1 MTVTDREKRS
11 GLGESLV
18 KMQIITEE
26 QLREALKLQ
35 NESGGKL
42 TEVLLNRN
50 MVQTEELASILSI
63 IWKVPLIDLKTHAIQ
78 PEALDLVPE
87 ELARKYSLIPLNI
100 IGDSLL
106 VVMADPDDYIA
117 ISDIFAKTSMTVE
130 VAFANAPDIQRAI
143 DIYYRSNEEIQEKIE
158 KAAPSTR
165 KDKGLHNEYDVETP
179 ITESLDLIIEQ
190 AVRDRASDI
199 HLEPQGN
206 RLRVRYRIDGILY
219 DMNSLPIDVHT
230 ELASRIKILAEMD
243 VTRSRQPQDGQFSL
257 NTGERTI
264 DIRVAT
270 TDTVHGE
277 RITLR
282 LLDKSLSLFT
292 LPELGMLPETLVR
305 YRSLL
310 KYPFGMIL
318 AGGPT
323 GSGKTT
329 TLYTSINE
337 LDHDR
342 YNTMTIEDPVEYQ
355 FDNISQ
361 CQVDTRTGVTFASGL
376 RAMLRQDPDVILVGE
391 IRDRDTAITAVQAA
405 LTGHLVFSSVHAN
418 DAASMLSRLIDLQIE
433 SAMVSST
440 LIALVAQRMV
450 RRICTNCRV
459 AGTPSPH
466 EQNIFRKEM
475 SQELTTT
482 YTGTGCHLC
491 AGTGYQGRTGI
502 FELLIASS
510 ELKKML
516 INNAGIDEL
525 KEQAVR
531 EGMLTM
537 KQDGM
542 VKIREGITTF
552 DEVMNSVFTIG

>member
-1 MTVTDREKRS
+1 MTVTNYEKRS
-11 GLGESLV
+11 SLGESLV

-26 QLREALKLQ
+26 QLGEALQLQ
-35 NESGGKL
+35 TESGKKL
-42 TEVLLNRN
+42 TEILLNRN
-50 MVQTEELASILSI
+50 MIRAEELASILSI

-78 PEALDLVPE
+78 PEALSLVPE
-87 ELARKYSLIPLNI
+87 ELARKHSLIPLNI

-106 VVMADPDDYIA
+106 VVMADPDDYVA
-117 ISDIFAKTSMTVE
+117 ISDIFTKTNMTID
-130 VAFANAPDIQRAI
+130 VAFANAADIERAI
-143 DIYYRSNEEIQEKIE
+143 DVYYRSNEEIQEKIE

-165 KDKGLHNEYDVETP
+165 EDRESYSGFDVETP

-199 HLEPQGN
+199 HLEPQSD

-219 DMNSLPIDVHT
+219 HMNSLPIDVHA

-243 VTRSRQPQDGQFSL
+243 VTRSRQPQDGQFSI
-257 NTGERTI
+257 NTGERKI

-292 LPELGMLPETLVR
+292 LPELGMLPETLMR
-305 YRSLL
+305 YKSLL

-337 LDHDR
+337 LDHNER
-342 YNTMTIEDPVEYQ
+342 NIMTIEDPVEYQ
-355 FDNISQ
+355 FVNISQ
-361 CQVDTRTGVTFASGL
+361 CQVDARTGVTFASGL
-376 RAMLRQDPDVILVGE
+376 RAMLRQDPDIILVGE
-391 IRDRDTAITAVQAA
+391 IRDKETAITAVQAA
-405 LTGHLVFSSVHAN
+405 LTGHLVFSSIHAN
-418 DAASMLSRLIDLQIE
+418 DAASMLSRLIDLEIE
-433 SAMVSST
+433 PALVSST

-450 RRICTNCRV
+450 RRICSNCRV
-459 AGTPSPH
+459 STTPSPH
-466 EQNIFRKEM
+466 EQNIFRKDM
-475 SQELTTT
+475 AQELTTT
-482 YTGTGCHLC
+482 YKGTGCHLC
-491 AGTGYQGRTGI
+491 ANTGYQGRTGI
-502 FELLIASS
+502 FELLIVSN
-510 ELKKML
+510 EIKKML
-516 INNAGIDEL
+516 INSAAIGEL
-525 KEQAVR
+525 KEQAIR

-542 VKIREGITTF
+542 VKVRKGITTF

>member
-1 MTVTDREKRS
+1 MTVINRQKKS

-18 KMQIITEE
+18 RMQIITDE
-26 QLREALKLQ
+26 QLREALEVQK
-35 NESGGKL
+35 ESGSKL
-42 TEVLLNRN
+42 TGILLDRN
-50 MVQTEELASILSI
+50 MVRADELASVLSI
-63 IWKVPLIDLKTHAIQ
+63 IWNVPLIDLKTHSVQ
-78 PEALDLVPE
+78 PEALAMVPE
-87 ELARKYSLIPLNI
+87 ELARKHTLVPLNI

-106 VVMADPDDYIA
+106 VVMADPDDYVA
-117 ISDIFAKTSMTVE
+117 ISDIFARTNMTVE
-130 VAFANAPDIQRAI
+130 VAFASAADIERAI
-143 DIYYRSNEEIQEKIE
+143 DIYYRSGEEIQEKIS
-158 KAAPSTR
+158 KAPSPVREGKSYT
-165 KDKGLHNEYDVETP
+165 GFDVETP

-199 HLEPQGN
+199 HLEPQN
-206 RLRVRYRIDGILY
+206 DRLRVRYRIDGVLY
-219 DMNSLPIDVHT
+219 DINSLPIDIHA

-243 VTRSRQPQDGQFSL
+243 VTRSRQPQDGQFSI

-292 LPELGMLPETLVR
+292 LPELGLLPETLMK
-305 YRSLL
+305 YKALL

-337 LDHDR
+337 LDHDKR
-342 YNTMTIEDPVEYQ
+342 NIMTIEDPVEYQ
-355 FDNISQ
+355 FTNISQ
-361 CQVDTRTGVTFASGL
+361 CQVDDRTGVSFASGL
-376 RAMLRQDPDVILVGE
+376 RAMLRQDPDVILIGE
-391 IRDRDTAITAVQAA
+391 IRDKETALTAVQAA
-405 LTGHLVFSSVHAN
+405 LTGHLVFSSIHAN
-418 DAASMLSRLIDLQIE
+418 DAASMLSRLIDFEIE
-433 SAMVSST
+433 PAMVSST

-450 RRICTNCRV
+450 RRICSNCRV
-459 AGTPSPH
+459 ASTPSPH
-466 EQNIFRKEM
+466 EQDIYRKEM
-475 SQELTTT
+475 SRELTTV
-482 YTGTGCHLC
+482 YRGTGCRLC
-491 AGTGYQGRTGI
+491 ANTGYQGRTGI
-502 FELLIASS
+502 FELLVVSNEI
-510 ELKKML
+510 KKML
-516 INNAGIDEL
+516 INNAGIGEL
-525 KEQAVR
+525 KDRAAR

-542 VKIREGITTF
+542 VKVREGITTF